1 MRRGRLGALALCV
14 AAAAWGQEP
23 RVIDLGEPEPELPE
37 WSSLGVPGV
46 DVHLS
51 GDPPQLRPA
60 RRSEALDALEL
71 WLEEREIEAR
81 VERSGMRFLT
91 DAGNAAVIERCLAPL
106 RAQLVDRPL
115 LRVTLVPLELAEAAQ
130 LPLGQLPERVAA
142 QLAQRAP
149 MARLAARARGGWL
162 NARAVDGQEQLVDYE
177 IDQSGVLPV
186 RTPRLRRVNAGVA
199 ARLRLTRQADGTLR
213 AEGVLEF
220 ARALDGK
227 RVSFDGQPLDLPVAD
242 RLRVVGTWSLPSG
255 RPVLVAACS
264 VANPSAY
271 RAWGLVLQ
279 VEAQPL
285 PAPTGEGEFVWLH
298 DLGPLLPPSYTA
310 VDRYDPFARVAGRGS
325 QLASDAGYGTDPEQE
340 QAETRAW
347 LSRVLERADFPPI
360 RALSPDGTRLYAA
373 GTRAAQLSLSTLI
386 ASELPEARTLRAQV
400 GLGDEPPG
408 VLRLQV
414 VRGRPACVF
423 VGREARELVGCET
436 VAGGTEEHA
445 AEVALPTLLAE
456 VEGFELWVQ
465 SGAGDQLSVEG
476 RLQAVRG
483 REALETVWGP
493 FAQLDRQRLRLAG
506 EGACSSGSPLE
517 LGRGPWGGGTAW
529 AQVKVEK

>member
-1 MRRGRLGALALCV
+1 
-14 AAAAWGQEP
+14 
-23 RVIDLGEPEPELPE
+23 VIDLGEPAPELPE
-37 WSSLGVPGV
+37 WSALGVPGE

-60 RRSEALDALEL
+60 RRSEALDAIER
-71 WLEEREIEAR
+71 WLDERGIEAR
-81 VERSGMRFLT
+81 VERSDMRFLT
-91 DAGNAAVIERCLAPL
+91 DAANAAVLERCLAPL

-115 LRVTLVPLELAEAAQ
+115 LRVTLVPLEPAEAAQ

-149 MARLAARARGGWL
+149 LARLAARARGGWL

-177 IDQSGVLPV
+177 VDQNGMLPV
-186 RTPRLRRVNAGVA
+186 RTPRLQRVNAGVA
-199 ARLRLTRQADGTLR
+199 ARLRVTRQADGTLR

-242 RLRVVGTWSLPSG
+242 RLRLVGTWCLPSG

-264 VANPSAY
+264 VANPSGY
-271 RAWGLVLQ
+271 GAWGLVLQ

-285 PAPTGEGEFVWLH
+285 PAPAGEGEFVWLH

-310 VDRYDPFARVAGRGS
+310 VDRYDPFRRVVGRGS
-325 QLASDAGYGTDPEQE
+325 QLDGADPLADAELRLP
-340 QAETRAW
+340 ETRTW
-347 LSRVLERADFPPI
+347 LSRVLERADFPGI
-360 RALSPDGTRLYAA
+360 RALSPDDTRLYAV
-373 GTRAAQLSLSTLI
+373 GTRASQLSLATLI
-386 ASELPEARTLRAQV
+386 ASKLPEVRTLRAQV

-414 VRGRPACVF
+414 VRGRPACVL
-423 VGREARELVGCET
+423 VGREARELVGSET
-436 VAGGTEEHA
+436 LAGGTEQHA

-456 VEGFELWVQ
+456 PEGFELWVQ
-465 SGAGDQLSVEG
+465 AGAGDQLSAEG

-483 REALETVWGP
+483 RETLDTKWGP
-493 FAQLDRQRLRLAG
+493 FVQLQRQRLRLAG
-506 EGACSSGSPLE
+506 EGVCAPGAPLE
-517 LGRGPWGGGTAW
+517 LGRGPWGDGTAW
-529 AQVKVEK
+529 ARVKVEQ

>member
-1 MRRGRLGALALCV
+1 MRRGTLGALALCAV
-14 AAAAWGQEP
+14 AAWAQDP
-23 RVIDLGEPEPELPE
+23 VVIDLGQPEPELPE
-37 WSSLGVPGV
+37 WSALGVPGE
-46 DVHLS
+46 DARLS
-51 GDPPQLRPA
+51 GDPPKLSPA
-60 RRSEALDALEL
+60 RRSEALDAIEL
-71 WLEEREIEAR
+71 WLEERELAGR
-81 VERSGMRFLT
+81 VERSDMRFLT
-91 DAGNAAVIERCLAPL
+91 DAAHVAVLERCLAPL

-115 LRVTLVPLELAEAAQ
+115 LRVTLVPLEPAEAAQ

-142 QLAQRAP
+142 QLTQRAP
-149 MARLAARARGGWL
+149 LARLSARARGGWL
-162 NARAVDGQEQLVDYE
+162 NARAVTGQELLVDYE
-177 IDQSGVLPV
+177 VDQSGVLPV
-186 RTPRLRRVNAGVA
+186 RTPRVQRVNAGVA

-220 ARALDGK
+220 ARALEGK
-227 RVSFDGQPLDLPVAD
+227 RVSFDGQPLDLPAAD

-264 VANPSAY
+264 VPNPSAY

-285 PAPTGEGEFVWLH
+285 PAPSGEGEFVWLH
-298 DLGPLLPPSYTA
+298 DLGPLLPSGYTA
-310 VDRYDPFARVAGRGS
+310 VDRHDPFARVAGRGS
-325 QLASDAGYGTDPEQE
+325 QLASDAGYGTGPEQR

-360 RALSPDGTRLYAA
+360 RALSTDGTRLYAT

-386 ASELPEARTLRAQV
+386 ASKLPEVRSLCVQLR
-400 GLGDEPPG
+400 LGDEPPG
-408 VLRLQV
+408 VLRMQI
-414 VRGRPACVF
+414 VRGRPACVL
-423 VGREARELVGCET
+423 VGREARELVGSET
-436 VAGGTEEHA
+436 LAGGTEEHA

-456 VEGFELWVQ
+456 AEGFELWVEP
-465 SGAGDQLSVEG
+465 GAGDHLSVEG
-476 RLQAVRG
+476 RLKAVRG

-529 AQVKVEK
+529 AQAKVEK